1 MCLNLKRG
9 SCRSIERALDVATNT
24 VDLTNLVFPY
34 PSEHYVLDGTKLTEE
49 LGTEIRTGNRQMLE
63 EYSTWEAVADHS
75 PRRYGPRG

>member
-1 MCLNLKRG
+1 M
-9 SCRSIERALDVATNT
+9 SRALDVATNT

-63 EYSTWEAVADHS
+63 EYASTWEAVADHS
-75 PRRYGPRG
+75 PRRYDREAKALAVLGLTAR